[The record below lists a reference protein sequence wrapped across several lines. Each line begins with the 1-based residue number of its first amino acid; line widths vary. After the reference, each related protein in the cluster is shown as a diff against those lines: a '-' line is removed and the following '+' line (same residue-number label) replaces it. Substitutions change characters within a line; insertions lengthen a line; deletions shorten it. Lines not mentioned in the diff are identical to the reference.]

1 MVESLHLKEIKSLE
15 LSSRIE
21 GYYIE
26 EDPKSIRIRLPNSIS
41 LWVPK
46 RFVDSEYS
54 NDNNIKQ
61 EFIIDNWIL
70 RKIGFQFDK
79 YQKYL

>member
-1 MVESLHLKEIKSLE
+1 MVESLHLEEIKSLG

-21 GYYIE
+21 GYYMKE
-26 EDPKSIRIRLPNSIS
+26 NPKSLLIRLPNSLS
-41 LWVPK
+41 FWVPK
-46 RFVDSEYS
+46 RFIDSEYS
-54 NDNNIKQ
+54 NDNNIRQ

-79 YQKYL
+79 YQKNL

>member
-1 MVESLHLKEIKSLE
+1 MVGSLHLKEIENLE

-26 EDPKSIRIRLPNSIS
+26 ENPKSLRIGLPNSIS
-41 LWVPK
+41 FWVPK

-54 NDNNIKQ
+54 NGNNIKQ

-70 RKIGFQFDK
+70 RKIGFR
-79 YQKYL
+79 L